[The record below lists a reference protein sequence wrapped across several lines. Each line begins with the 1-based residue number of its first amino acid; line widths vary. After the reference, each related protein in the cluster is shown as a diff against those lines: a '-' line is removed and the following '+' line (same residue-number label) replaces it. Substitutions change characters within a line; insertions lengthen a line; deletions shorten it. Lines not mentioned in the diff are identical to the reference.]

1 MTFREPLRLHSA
13 RRPAVPAGGG
23 IVGGCAPRLRLCAC
37 LGALP
42 RCARCRS
49 GGRSFCRALKS
60 PAGAFS
66 LAPLCQPPPL
76 RRGSLAARPLRG
88 CGVAPPPAPP
98 SRSISALIRLS
109 ARAAQALVPRALA
122 CRSLAR
128 FSAPFGSVGRGRS
141 ALRLALAA
149 PFPSLCAAPS
159 VAPRGS
165 PRRQPFLPLPLLG
178 GGLSRS
184 PLRGLPLGWVRS
196 APPAVLF
203 RRAVGGAVSSFP
215 VGVRCAF
222 PLSALRRR
230 GHHPPPAS
238 KAGAVL
244 YHNPSRVNRQSSA
257 YRQLSSRGRGSRGF
271 HLKPAAAVQGF
282 CFPLMRAALALPP
295 LGHSPLFCLLVCMVL
310 FRRS

>member
-23 IVGGCAPRLRLCAC
+23 IVGGCTPRLRLCAC
-37 LGALP
+37 LGVLL

-98 SRSISALIRLS
+98 SRSTSALVRLS

-184 PLRGLPLGWVRS
+184 PLAGSPARVGALRAPRRPIPPRRG
-196 APPAVLF
+196 
-203 RRAVGGAVSSFP
+203 RRCFFVSR
-215 VGVRCAF
+215 RCALRF

-230 GHHPPPAS
+230 GSPPPAR
-238 KAGAVL
+238 L
-244 YHNPSRVNRQSSA
+244 
-257 YRQLSSRGRGSRGF
+257 
-271 HLKPAAAVQGF
+271 
-282 CFPLMRAALALPP
+282 
-295 LGHSPLFCLLVCMVL
+295 
-310 FRRS
+310 

>member
-1 MTFREPLRLHSA
+1 MCALSFGRALVLS
-13 RRPAVPAGGG
+13 RPKKPHWGFF
-23 IVGGCAPRLRLCAC
+23 P
-37 LGALP
+37 
-42 RCARCRS
+42 
-49 GGRSFCRALKS
+49 RSFMPTA
-60 PAGAFS
+60 PAA
-66 LAPLCQPPPL
+66 A
-76 RRGSLAARPLRG
+76 GSLAARPLRG

-98 SRSISALIRLS
+98 SRSTSALVRLS

-165 PRRQPFLPLPLLG
+165 PVASLFCR
-178 GGLSRS
+178 SRS
-184 PLRGLPLGWVRS
+184 SAGGSRGRPLRGLPLGWVRS

>member
-1 MTFREPLRLHSA
+1 MIFHVQMLTT
-13 RRPAVPAGGG
+13 G
-23 IVGGCAPRLRLCAC
+23 ID
-37 LGALP
+37 LP
-42 RCARCRS
+42 S
-49 GGRSFCRALKS
+49 VNSIVILSDKNETDLFHFFPRSFMPTA
-60 PAGAFS
+60 PAA
-66 LAPLCQPPPL
+66 A
-76 RRGSLAARPLRG
+76 GSLAARPLRG

-98 SRSISALIRLS
+98 SRSTSALVRLS

-165 PRRQPFLPLPLLG
+165 PRCQPFLPLPLRG

-222 PLSALRRR
+222 LSLRCGAG

-238 KAGAVL
+238 R
-244 YHNPSRVNRQSSA
+244 RVQGSSVTPVGFRQLSA
-257 YRQLSSRGRGSRGF
+257 YRQLSSRCRGSRGF
-271 HLKPAAAVQGF
+271 HPKPAAAVQGF
-282 CFPLMRAALALPP
+282 CFPLLRAA
-295 LGHSPLFCLLVCMVL
+295 
-310 FRRS
+310 

>member
-1 MTFREPLRLHSA
+1 MYPTATALRL
-13 RRPAVPAGGG
+13 
-23 IVGGCAPRLRLCAC
+23 PR
-37 LGALP
+37 GTS

-60 PAGAFS
+60 PTGAFS

-88 CGVAPPPAPP
+88 CGVVPPPAPP
-98 SRSISALIRLS
+98 SRSTSALVRLS

-128 FSAPFGSVGRGRS
+128 FSAPFGSVGRGHS

-165 PRRQPFLPLPLLG
+165 PRHQPFLPLPLLG

-203 RRAVGGAVSSFP
+203 RRAVGGAFLSLRCGAGVTTP
-215 VGVRCAF
+215 RPPLGVGRALRCA
-222 PLSALRRR
+222 LS
-230 GHHPPPAS
+230 
-238 KAGAVL
+238 VT
-244 YHNPSRVNRQSSA
+244 RQSSA
-257 YRQLSSRGRGSRGF
+257 YRQLSSRCRGF
-271 HLKPAAAVQGF
+271 RGFPPKPAAAVQGF
-282 CFPLMRAALALPP
+282 CFPLLRAALALPP

-310 FRRS
+310 FRRA